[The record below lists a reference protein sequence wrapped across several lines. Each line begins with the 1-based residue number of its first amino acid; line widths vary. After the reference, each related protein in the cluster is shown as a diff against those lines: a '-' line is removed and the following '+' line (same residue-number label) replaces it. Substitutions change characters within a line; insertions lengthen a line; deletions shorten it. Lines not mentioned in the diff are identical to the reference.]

1 MKKSFKKLGFV
12 SLAASSVLLGSM
24 NATDLETY
32 AALQKPS
39 HVFGNYAKK
48 DSGETH
54 HTTTSTL
61 APKDSNP
68 STPQQEQQQAKS
80 TATSDS
86 QEAKTLETTANTD
99 QTTATTDKAYTTST
113 DSSVKSVAENVES
126 DNTTVQGDEKTL
138 EKAVDQVQADATS
151 KDFNETTFTTD
162 QKAEQAAEQ
171 NLQKAENKLKT
182 DEGALD
188 SALQQQ
194 QAKSTATSDSQEAKT
209 LETTANTDQT
219 TATTDKAY
227 TTSTDSSVKSVAE
240 NVESD
245 NTTVQ
250 GDEKT
255 LEKAVD
261 QVQADATSKDFNET
275 TFTTDQK
282 AEQAAEQNLQKAENK
297 LKTDEGALDSALQ
310 QQQAKNTLIKDTAT
324 VKGFN
329 SVSVSAMD
337 TTLSG
342 VKTMYQQTETISTL
356 LSGNSGLGSVI
367 SNAQG
372 LSSAFSALESA
383 QNTLKGYLDSS
394 SATIGQLTNG
404 SNAVVGA
411 LDQAIAQVD
420 TALADLAANVA
431 DTPKTQAATLV
442 TADNSTTNS
451 TTTDAI
457 NFLSA
462 LKNNLT
468 AQKDAFMNVHKNIQT
483 AVAQAQATYKPSVM
497 NTNNYGQMYGV
508 DAMAG
513 YKWFFGKTKRFGF
526 RTYGYYSYNH
536 ANLSFV
542 GSQLGIMEGASQVN
556 NFTYGVGFDALYNFY
571 ESKEGY
577 NTAGLF
583 MGFGLGGDS
592 FIVQGESY
600 LKSQMNICNNTAGC
614 SASMNTSYFQMPVEF
629 GFRSNFSKHSG
640 IEVGFKLPLFTNQ
653 FYKERSVDESV
664 DVFYKRN
671 FSIYFNYMIN
681 F

>member
-12 SLAASSVLLGSM
+12 SLATSSVLLGSM

-39 HVFGNYAKK
+39 HVFSNYAKK
-48 DSGETH
+48 SNKGSELSSDSLT
-54 HTTTSTL
+54 
-61 APKDSNP
+61 
-68 STPQQEQQQAKS
+68 QQQAQNTAQSDTTQATTLENTASTDRS
-80 TATSDS
+80 TAS
-86 QEAKTLETTANTD
+86 TD
-99 QTTATTDKAYTTST
+99 EAYT
-113 DSSVKSVAENVES
+113 KSADTTVAGAAKKVET
-126 DNTTVQGDEKTL
+126 DNTAVQSAEQTLKTDVA
-138 EKAVDQVQADATS
+138 KVQADAS
-151 KDFNETTFTTD
+151 AKNFDETTFTKD
-162 QKAEQAAEQ
+162 QAAEQ
-171 NLQKAENKLKT
+171 
-182 DEGALD
+182 
-188 SALQQQ
+188 
-194 QAKSTATSDSQEAKT
+194 TA
-209 LETTANTDQT
+209 ETTLQTAEKTFDTDQNALN
-219 TATTDKAY
+219 TALKDQTPSTPPAKKDE
-227 TTSTDSSVKSVAE
+227 TSGGTGGEHHTASSGTLAPETPPTPTPST
-240 NVESD
+240 SGG
-245 NTTVQ
+245 NTI
-250 GDEKT
+250 
-255 LEKAVD
+255 
-261 QVQADATSKDFNET
+261 TSQLT
-275 TFTTDQK
+275 
-282 AEQAAEQNLQKAENK
+282 
-297 LKTDEGALDSALQ
+297 
-310 QQQAKNTLIKDTAT
+310 KDTT
-324 VKGFN
+324 MVNNLK
-329 SVSVSAMD
+329 SVSVSAMN

-342 VKTMYQQTETISTL
+342 VTQLSQQTAAISNL
-356 LSGNSGLGSVI
+356 LSGSPNLGSVI
-367 SNAQG
+367 SNAQE

-411 LDQAIAQVD
+411 LDKAINQVD
-420 TALADLAANVA
+420 MALADLATA
-431 DTPKTQAATLV
+431 DTQKTQAVALVAASDSAT
-442 TADNSTTNS
+442 

-457 NFLSA
+457 NFLNA
-462 LKNNLT
+462 LKTNLT
-468 AQKDAFMNVHKNIQT
+468 AQKDAFMSVHKNIQT
-483 AVAQAQATYKPSVM
+483 AVAQAQATYTPSVI

-526 RTYGYYSYNH
+526 RSYGYYSYNH

-583 MGFGLGGDS
+583 LGFGLGGDS

-600 LKSQMNICNNTAGC
+600 LKSQMQICNNTVGC

-640 IEVGFKLPLFTNQ
+640 IEVGLKLPLFTNQ
-653 FYKERSVDESV
+653 FYKERGVDGSV

>member
-39 HVFGNYAKK
+39 HVFGNYAEKEK
-48 DSGETH
+48 DSKL
-54 HTTTSTL
+54 TS
-61 APKDSNP
+61 DSP
-68 STPQQEQQQAKS
+68 TQQQAQTQAQN
-80 TATSDS
+80 TASSDS
-86 QEAKTLETTANTD
+86 KEATTLENTAATD
-99 QTTATTDKAYTTST
+99 SQTATTDETYTKST
-113 DSSVKSVAENVES
+113 DATVADAAKQVET
-126 DNTTVQGDEKTL
+126 DNTAVQNDEKTL
-138 EKAVDQVQADATS
+138 KTDVAKVQADAST
-151 KDFNETTFTTD
+151 KDFDETTFTKD
-162 QKAEQAAEQ
+162 QAAEQ
-171 NLQKAENKLKT
+171 TAETNLQNAEEQLTNDQNALNTALKDQT
-182 DEGALD
+182 PSTPSTPPAKKDETSGSGDKNQHTA
-188 SALQQQ
+188 S
-194 QAKSTATSDSQEAKT
+194 SGTPPPETSPATSGGASGSTVASQLT
-209 LETTANTDQT
+209 
-219 TATTDKAY
+219 
-227 TTSTDSSVKSVAE
+227 
-240 NVESD
+240 
-245 NTTVQ
+245 
-250 GDEKT
+250 
-255 LEKAVD
+255 
-261 QVQADATSKDFNET
+261 
-275 TFTTDQK
+275 
-282 AEQAAEQNLQKAENK
+282 
-297 LKTDEGALDSALQ
+297 
-310 QQQAKNTLIKDTAT
+310 KDTT
-324 VKGFN
+324 MVNNLK
-329 SVSVSAMD
+329 SVSVSGMN

-342 VKTMYQQTETISTL
+342 VETMSQQSATIGNLLNSSTD
-356 LSGNSGLGSVI
+356 LSSVI
-367 SNAQG
+367 PNAQG
-372 LSSAFSALESA
+372 LNSAFSALEST
-383 QNTLKGYLDSS
+383 QNTLKGYLNSS

-411 LDQAIAQVD
+411 LDKAINQVD
-420 TALADLAANVA
+420 MALADLVTA
-431 DTPKTQAATLV
+431 DTQKTQAVTL
-442 TADNSTTNS
+442 AAASDS

-457 NFLSA
+457 NFLNA
-462 LKNNLT
+462 LKSNLM

-483 AVAQAQATYKPSVM
+483 AVAQAQATYTPSVI

-526 RTYGYYSYNH
+526 RSYGYYSYNH

-542 GSQLGIMEGASQVN
+542 GSQLGIIEGASQVN

-583 MGFGLGGDS
+583 LGFGLGGDS

-600 LKSQMNICNNTAGC
+600 LKSQMQICNNTAGC

-653 FYKERSVDESV
+653 FYKERGVDGSV

>member
-1 MKKSFKKLGFV
+1 MKKSFKKLGFF

-24 NATDLETY
+24 NATDLQTY

-39 HVFGNYAKK
+39 HVFGNYAAKTKENSK
-48 DSGETH
+48 DGKGSGSDKDQ
-54 HTTTSTL
+54 HTAQGGST
-61 APKDSNP
+61 PTP
-68 STPQQEQQQAKS
+68 STPPTKKGDSGSGSDKDQHTAQGGS
-80 TATSDS
+80 TPTPSTPPTKKGDSGSGSDKD
-86 QEAKTLETTANTD
+86 QHTA
-99 QTTATTDKAYTTST
+99 QGGST
-113 DSSVKSVAENVES
+113 PTPSTPPTKEEPSSSGSSVASQLVK
-126 DNTTVQGDEKTL
+126 DTTTV
-138 EKAVDQVQADATS
+138 
-151 KDFNETTFTTD
+151 N
-162 QKAEQAAEQ
+162 
-171 NLQKAENKLKT
+171 NLK
-182 DEGALD
+182 
-188 SALQQQ
+188 
-194 QAKSTATSDSQEAKT
+194 
-209 LETTANTDQT
+209 
-219 TATTDKAY
+219 
-227 TTSTDSSVKSVAE
+227 
-240 NVESD
+240 
-245 NTTVQ
+245 
-250 GDEKT
+250 
-255 LEKAVD
+255 
-261 QVQADATSKDFNET
+261 
-275 TFTTDQK
+275 
-282 AEQAAEQNLQKAENK
+282 
-297 LKTDEGALDSALQ
+297 
-310 QQQAKNTLIKDTAT
+310 
-324 VKGFN
+324 
-329 SVSVSAMD
+329 SVSVSGMN

-342 VKTMYQQTETISTL
+342 VETMSQQSATISAL
-356 LSGNSGLGSVI
+356 LNSSTDLSSVI

-372 LSSAFSALESA
+372 LSSAFSTLESA

-411 LDQAIAQVD
+411 LDKAINQVD
-420 TALADLAANVA
+420 AALAN
-431 DTPKTQAATLV
+431 LV
-442 TADNSTTNS
+442 TADTQKTQAVTLAATGSNTSS

-457 NFLSA
+457 AFLNA

-483 AVAQAQATYKPSVM
+483 AVAQAQATYTPSVI

-542 GSQLGIMEGASQVN
+542 GSKLGIMDGASQVN

-583 MGFGLGGDS
+583 LGFGLGGDS

-600 LKSQMNICNNTAGC
+600 LKSQMQICNNTAGC
-614 SASMNTSYFQMPVEF
+614 SASMNTSYFQMPVQF

-653 FYKERSVDESV
+653 FYKERGVDGSV

>member
-12 SLAASSVLLGSM
+12 SLVASGVLLGGM

-32 AALQKPS
+32 VALQKSS
-39 HVFGNYAKK
+39 HVFGNYAEKDK
-48 DSGETH
+48 DSKL
-54 HTTTSTL
+54 TS
-61 APKDSNP
+61 DSP
-68 STPQQEQQQAKS
+68 TQQQDQKVAQN
-80 TATSDS
+80 TASNDS
-86 QEAKTLETTANTD
+86 QEATTLENTASTD
-99 QTTATTDKAYTTST
+99 NTTATTDETYTKST
-113 DSSVKSVAENVES
+113 DTTVAGAAQKVET
-126 DNTTVQGDEKTL
+126 DNTAVQSAEQTLKTDVA
-138 EKAVDQVQADATS
+138 KVQADAS
-151 KDFNETTFTTD
+151 AKDFDETTFQAD
-162 QKAEQAAEQ
+162 QAAEQ
-171 NLQKAENKLKT
+171 TAEK
-182 DEGALD
+182 
-188 SALQQQ
+188 ALQQ
-194 QAKSTATSDSQEAKT
+194 AESK
-209 LETTANTDQT
+209 LNTDQQTLNTALQDQTKTPTPPAKKDETSGSGDKDQHTASGTGGTPSSTSGSGSDKHTASGGTPAPETPPAKKDET
-219 TATTDKAY
+219 TGTPSA
-227 TTSTDSSVKSVAE
+227 SGSSVASQL
-240 NVESD
+240 
-245 NTTVQ
+245 T
-250 GDEKT
+250 
-255 LEKAVD
+255 
-261 QVQADATSKDFNET
+261 
-275 TFTTDQK
+275 
-282 AEQAAEQNLQKAENK
+282 
-297 LKTDEGALDSALQ
+297 
-310 QQQAKNTLIKDTAT
+310 KDTT
-324 VKGFN
+324 MVNNLK
-329 SVSVSAMD
+329 SVSVSGMN

-342 VKTMYQQTETISTL
+342 VTQLSQQTATISNL
-356 LSGNSGLGSVI
+356 LSGSLNLGSVI

-411 LDQAIAQVD
+411 LDKAINQVD
-420 TALADLAANVA
+420 MALADLSAA
-431 DTPKTQAATLV
+431 DTQKTQAVTLATASDSA
-442 TADNSTTNS
+442 T

-457 NFLSA
+457 NFLNA
-462 LKNNLT
+462 LKSNLM
-468 AQKDAFMNVHKNIQT
+468 AQKDAFMSVHKNIQT
-483 AVAQAQATYKPSVM
+483 AVAQAQATYTPSVI

-526 RTYGYYSYNH
+526 RSYGYYSYNH

-583 MGFGLGGDS
+583 VGFGLGGDS

-600 LKSQMNICNNTAGC
+600 LKSQMHICNNTAGC

-640 IEVGFKLPLFTNQ
+640 IEVGLKLPLFTNQ
-653 FYKERSVDESV
+653 FYKERGVDGSV

>member
-12 SLAASSVLLGSM
+12 SLAASGVLLGSM

-48 DSGETH
+48 D
-54 HTTTSTL
+54 
-61 APKDSNP
+61 KDSKLTSDSP
-68 STPQQEQQQAKS
+68 TQQQAQTQAQN
-80 TATSDS
+80 TASSDS
-86 QEAKTLETTANTD
+86 KEATTLENTASTD
-99 QTTATTDKAYTTST
+99 NTTATTDETYTTST
-113 DSSVKSVAENVES
+113 DTTVAGAAKQVET
-126 DNTTVQGDEKTL
+126 DNTAVQNDEKTL
-138 EKAVDQVQADATS
+138 KTDVAKVQADAST
-151 KDFNETTFTTD
+151 KDFDETTFKAD
-162 QKAEQAAEQ
+162 QQAEQTAATD
-171 NLQKAENKLKT
+171 LQKAEKT
-182 DEGALD
+182 FDTD
-188 SALQQQ
+188 Q
-194 QAKSTATSDSQEAKT
+194 ST
-209 LETTANTDQT
+209 LNTDLQDQT
-219 TATTDKAY
+219 KTPTPPAKKDETSGSGDKNQHTASSDGTPSSGGTPAPTTPPAKKDEISGTPSA
-227 TTSTDSSVKSVAE
+227 SGSSVASQL
-240 NVESD
+240 
-245 NTTVQ
+245 T
-250 GDEKT
+250 
-255 LEKAVD
+255 
-261 QVQADATSKDFNET
+261 
-275 TFTTDQK
+275 
-282 AEQAAEQNLQKAENK
+282 
-297 LKTDEGALDSALQ
+297 
-310 QQQAKNTLIKDTAT
+310 KDTT
-324 VKGFN
+324 MVNNLK
-329 SVSVSAMD
+329 SVSVSAMN

-342 VKTMYQQTETISTL
+342 VETMSQQTATIGNLLNSSTD
-356 LSGNSGLGSVI
+356 LSSVI

-411 LDQAIAQVD
+411 LDKAINQVD
-420 TALADLAANVA
+420 MALTDLTTA
-431 DTPKTQAATLV
+431 DTQKMQAVTLAT
-442 TADNSTTNS
+442 ASDSST

-457 NFLSA
+457 NFLNA
-462 LKNNLT
+462 LKTNLM
-468 AQKDAFMNVHKNIQT
+468 AQKDAFMSVHKNIQT
-483 AVAQAQATYKPSVM
+483 AVAQAQATYTPSVI

-526 RTYGYYSYNH
+526 RSYGYYSYNH

-556 NFTYGVGFDALYNFY
+556 DFTYGVGFDALYNFY

-583 MGFGLGGDS
+583 VGFGLGGDS

-600 LKSQMNICNNTAGC
+600 LKSQMHICNNTAGC

-653 FYKERSVDESV
+653 FYKERGADGSV

>member
-12 SLAASSVLLGSM
+12 SLAASSVLLGGM

-48 DSGETH
+48 SNKGSELSSDSPT
-54 HTTTSTL
+54 
-61 APKDSNP
+61 
-68 STPQQEQQQAKS
+68 QQQAQTQAQN
-80 TATSDS
+80 TASSDS
-86 QEAKTLETTANTD
+86 KEATTLEN
-99 QTTATTDKAYTTST
+99 TATTDSQTATTDETYTTST
-113 DSSVKSVAENVES
+113 DTTVAGAAKQVET
-126 DNTTVQGDEKTL
+126 DNTAVQNDEKTL
-138 EKAVDQVQADATS
+138 KTDVAKVQADAST
-151 KDFNETTFTTD
+151 KDFDETTFKAD
-162 QKAEQAAEQ
+162 QQAEQTAATD
-171 NLQKAENKLKT
+171 LQKAEKT
-182 DEGALD
+182 FDTD
-188 SALQQQ
+188 Q
-194 QAKSTATSDSQEAKT
+194 ST
-209 LETTANTDQT
+209 LNTDLQDQT
-219 TATTDKAY
+219 KTPTPPAKKDE
-227 TTSTDSSVKSVAE
+227 TSGTPSASGSSVASQL
-240 NVESD
+240 
-245 NTTVQ
+245 T
-250 GDEKT
+250 
-255 LEKAVD
+255 
-261 QVQADATSKDFNET
+261 
-275 TFTTDQK
+275 
-282 AEQAAEQNLQKAENK
+282 
-297 LKTDEGALDSALQ
+297 
-310 QQQAKNTLIKDTAT
+310 KDTT
-324 VKGFN
+324 MVNNLK
-329 SVSVSAMD
+329 SVSVSAMN

-342 VKTMYQQTETISTL
+342 VTQLSQQTATIGNLLNSSTD
-356 LSGNSGLGSVI
+356 LSSVI

-411 LDQAIAQVD
+411 LDKAINQVD
-420 TALADLAANVA
+420 MALADLSAA
-431 DTPKTQAATLV
+431 DTQKTQAVTLAT
-442 TADNSTTNS
+442 TGSSTTNS

-462 LKNNLT
+462 LKNNLM

-483 AVAQAQATYKPSVM
+483 AVAQAQATYTPSVI

-526 RTYGYYSYNH
+526 RSYGYYSYNH

-583 MGFGLGGDS
+583 VGFGLGGDS

-600 LKSQMNICNNTAGC
+600 LKSQMQICNNTAGC

-653 FYKERSVDESV
+653 FYKERGVDGSV

>member
-48 DSGETH
+48 SNKGSELSSDSLT
-54 HTTTSTL
+54 
-61 APKDSNP
+61 
-68 STPQQEQQQAKS
+68 QQQAQN
-80 TATSDS
+80 TAQSDS
-86 QEAKTLETTANTD
+86 KEATTLEN
-99 QTTATTDKAYTTST
+99 TATTDSSTAST
-113 DSSVKSVAENVES
+113 DETYIKSTDATVAKAAQSVEA
-126 DNTTVQGDEKTL
+126 DNTAVQNDETALQNAVTKVENDAKAEKFDEKTF
-138 EKAVDQVQADATS
+138 QAD
-151 KDFNETTFTTD
+151 
-162 QKAEQAAEQ
+162 QQAEQTAET
-171 NLQKAENKLKT
+171 NLQKAEKT
-182 DEGALD
+182 FD
-188 SALQQQ
+188 
-194 QAKSTATSDSQEAKT
+194 
-209 LETTANTDQT
+209 TDQNALN
-219 TATTDKAY
+219 TALKDQTPSTPPTPPAKKDETSGTPSSSGGTGGDKHTASSG
-227 TTSTDSSVKSVAE
+227 TPPASSTPPTPTPSTSGG
-240 NVESD
+240 
-245 NTTVQ
+245 NTI
-250 GDEKT
+250 
-255 LEKAVD
+255 
-261 QVQADATSKDFNET
+261 TSQLT
-275 TFTTDQK
+275 
-282 AEQAAEQNLQKAENK
+282 
-297 LKTDEGALDSALQ
+297 
-310 QQQAKNTLIKDTAT
+310 KDTT
-324 VKGFN
+324 MVNNLK
-329 SVSVSAMD
+329 SVSVSAMN

-342 VKTMYQQTETISTL
+342 VTQLSQQTATISNL
-356 LSGNSGLGSVI
+356 LSGNPNLGSVI

-411 LDQAIAQVD
+411 LDKAINQVD
-420 TALADLAANVA
+420 MALADLATA
-431 DTPKTQAATLV
+431 DTQKTQAVALVAASDSAT
-442 TADNSTTNS
+442 

-457 NFLSA
+457 NFLNA
-462 LKNNLT
+462 LKTNLT
-468 AQKDAFMNVHKNIQT
+468 AQKDAFMSVHKNIQT
-483 AVAQAQATYKPSVM
+483 AVAQAQATYTPSVI

-526 RTYGYYSYNH
+526 RSYGYYSYNH

-583 MGFGLGGDS
+583 LGFGLGGDS

-600 LKSQMNICNNTAGC
+600 LKSQMRICNDTAGC

-653 FYKERSVDESV
+653 FYKERGVDGSV

>member
-1 MKKSFKKLGFV
+1 MKKSFKKLGFF
-12 SLAASSVLLGSM
+12 SLVASGVLLGSM

-39 HVFGNYAKK
+39 HVFGNYAEKDK
-48 DSGETH
+48 DSKL
-54 HTTTSTL
+54 TS
-61 APKDSNP
+61 DSP
-68 STPQQEQQQAKS
+68 TQQQAQTQAQNTASSGTPAPETPPAKKDETSGTPS
-80 TATSDS
+80 TSG
-86 QEAKTLETTANTD
+86 
-99 QTTATTDKAYTTST
+99 
-113 DSSVKSVAENVES
+113 SSVA
-126 DNTTVQGDEKTL
+126 
-138 EKAVDQVQADATS
+138 
-151 KDFNETTFTTD
+151 
-162 QKAEQAAEQ
+162 
-171 NLQKAENKLKT
+171 
-182 DEGALD
+182 
-188 SALQQQ
+188 
-194 QAKSTATSDSQEAKT
+194 SQLT
-209 LETTANTDQT
+209 
-219 TATTDKAY
+219 
-227 TTSTDSSVKSVAE
+227 
-240 NVESD
+240 
-245 NTTVQ
+245 
-250 GDEKT
+250 
-255 LEKAVD
+255 
-261 QVQADATSKDFNET
+261 
-275 TFTTDQK
+275 
-282 AEQAAEQNLQKAENK
+282 
-297 LKTDEGALDSALQ
+297 
-310 QQQAKNTLIKDTAT
+310 KDTT
-324 VKGFN
+324 MVNNLK
-329 SVSVSAMD
+329 SVSVSGMN

-342 VKTMYQQTETISTL
+342 VETMSQQTATISTL
-356 LSGNSGLGSVI
+356 LSGNPSLGSVI
-367 SNAQG
+367 PNAQG

-383 QNTLKGYLDSS
+383 QNTLKGYLNSS
-394 SATIGQLTNG
+394 SATIGQLING

-411 LDQAIAQVD
+411 LDKAINQVD
-420 TALADLAANVA
+420 MALADLSAA
-431 DTPKTQAATLV
+431 DTQKTQAVTLAT
-442 TADNSTTNS
+442 TGSSTTNS

-457 NFLSA
+457 NFLNA
-462 LKNNLT
+462 LKTNLM

-483 AVAQAQATYKPSVM
+483 AVAQAQATYTPSVI

-526 RTYGYYSYNH
+526 RSYGYYSYNH

-583 MGFGLGGDS
+583 LGFGLGGDS

-600 LKSQMNICNNTAGC
+600 LKSQMQICNNTAGC

-653 FYKERSVDESV
+653 FYKERGVDGSV

>member
-12 SLAASSVLLGSM
+12 SLVASGVLLGGM

-39 HVFGNYAKK
+39 HVFGNYAEKEKDNKSTSDSPTQQQAQTQVQNTASNGTPTPPTKK
-48 DSGETH
+48 DDTSSSGDK
-54 HTTTSTL
+54 HTASSGTPT
-61 APKDSNP
+61 P
-68 STPQQEQQQAKS
+68 STPPTKKDDTSGSGSNKDQH
-80 TATSDS
+80 TASSGTPSAS
-86 QEAKTLETTANTD
+86 G
-99 QTTATTDKAYTTST
+99 
-113 DSSVKSVAENVES
+113 SSVA
-126 DNTTVQGDEKTL
+126 
-138 EKAVDQVQADATS
+138 
-151 KDFNETTFTTD
+151 
-162 QKAEQAAEQ
+162 
-171 NLQKAENKLKT
+171 
-182 DEGALD
+182 
-188 SALQQQ
+188 
-194 QAKSTATSDSQEAKT
+194 SQLT
-209 LETTANTDQT
+209 
-219 TATTDKAY
+219 
-227 TTSTDSSVKSVAE
+227 
-240 NVESD
+240 
-245 NTTVQ
+245 
-250 GDEKT
+250 
-255 LEKAVD
+255 
-261 QVQADATSKDFNET
+261 
-275 TFTTDQK
+275 
-282 AEQAAEQNLQKAENK
+282 
-297 LKTDEGALDSALQ
+297 
-310 QQQAKNTLIKDTAT
+310 KDTT
-324 VKGFN
+324 MVNNLK
-329 SVSVSAMD
+329 SVSVSGMN

-342 VKTMYQQTETISTL
+342 VETMSQQSATIGNLLNSSTD
-356 LSGNSGLGSVI
+356 LSSVI
-367 SNAQG
+367 PNAQG
-372 LSSAFSALESA
+372 LSSAFSVLEST
-383 QNTLKGYLDSS
+383 QNTLKGYLNSS

-411 LDQAIAQVD
+411 LDKAINQVD
-420 TALADLAANVA
+420 MALADLVTA
-431 DTPKTQAATLV
+431 DTQKTQAVTL
-442 TADNSTTNS
+442 AAASDSTT

-457 NFLSA
+457 NFLNA
-462 LKNNLT
+462 LKSNLM

-483 AVAQAQATYKPSVM
+483 AVAQAQATYTPSVI

-526 RTYGYYSYNH
+526 RSYGYYSYNH

-583 MGFGLGGDS
+583 VGFGLGGDS

-600 LKSQMNICNNTAGC
+600 LKSQMQICNNTAGC
-614 SASMNTSYFQMPVEF
+614 SASMNTSYFQMPVQF

-653 FYKERSVDESV
+653 FYKERGVDGSV

>member
-12 SLAASSVLLGSM
+12 SLAASGVLLGSM
-24 NATDLETY
+24 NATDLQTY

-39 HVFGNYAKK
+39 HVFGNYAEKDK
-48 DSGETH
+48 DSKL
-54 HTTTSTL
+54 TS
-61 APKDSNP
+61 DSPTQQQAQTQVQNTASNGTP
-68 STPQQEQQQAKS
+68 TPQQQAQT
-80 TATSDS
+80 TATSDKT
-86 QEAKTLETTANTD
+86 EATTLEN
-99 QTTATTDKAYTTST
+99 TATTDNTTAAADKAYESNTYDST
-113 DSSVKSVAENVES
+113 VSGAAQKVET
-126 DNTTVQGDEKTL
+126 DNTAVQSAEQTLKTDVA
-138 EKAVDQVQADATS
+138 KVQADAS
-151 KDFNETTFTTD
+151 AKDFDETTFQAD
-162 QKAEQAAEQ
+162 QAAEQ
-171 NLQKAENKLKT
+171 TAEK
-182 DEGALD
+182 
-188 SALQQQ
+188 ALQQ
-194 QAKSTATSDSQEAKT
+194 AESK
-209 LETTANTDQT
+209 LNTDQQT
-219 TATTDKAY
+219 LNTVLKDQTKTPTPPAKKDE
-227 TTSTDSSVKSVAE
+227 TSGTPSASGSSVVSQL
-240 NVESD
+240 
-245 NTTVQ
+245 T
-250 GDEKT
+250 
-255 LEKAVD
+255 
-261 QVQADATSKDFNET
+261 
-275 TFTTDQK
+275 
-282 AEQAAEQNLQKAENK
+282 
-297 LKTDEGALDSALQ
+297 
-310 QQQAKNTLIKDTAT
+310 KDTT
-324 VKGFN
+324 MVNNLK
-329 SVSVSAMD
+329 SVSVSGMN

-342 VKTMYQQTETISTL
+342 VETMSQQTATIGNLLNSSTD
-356 LSGNSGLGSVI
+356 LSSVI
-367 SNAQG
+367 PNAQG
-372 LSSAFSALESA
+372 LSNAFSALESA
-383 QNTLKGYLDSS
+383 QNTLKGYLNSS

-411 LDQAIAQVD
+411 LDKAINQVD
-420 TALADLAANVA
+420 MALADLSAA
-431 DTPKTQAATLV
+431 DTQKTQAVTLAAASAT
-442 TADNSTTNS
+442 

-457 NFLSA
+457 NFLNA
-462 LKNNLT
+462 LKSNLM

-483 AVAQAQATYKPSVM
+483 AVAQAQATYTPSVI

-526 RTYGYYSYNH
+526 RSYGYYSYNH

-583 MGFGLGGDS
+583 VGFGLGGDS

-600 LKSQMNICNNTAGC
+600 LKSQMHICNNTAGC

-653 FYKERSVDESV
+653 FYKERGVDGSV

>member
-12 SLAASSVLLGSM
+12 SLAASGVLLGSM

-39 HVFGNYAKK
+39 HVFGNYAEKDK
-48 DSGETH
+48 DSKL
-54 HTTTSTL
+54 TS
-61 APKDSNP
+61 DSP
-68 STPQQEQQQAKS
+68 TQQQAQTQAQN
-80 TATSDS
+80 TASSDS
-86 QEAKTLETTANTD
+86 KEATTLENTASTD
-99 QTTATTDKAYTTST
+99 NTTATTDEAYTTST
-113 DSSVKSVAENVES
+113 DTTVAGAAQKVEA
-126 DNTTVQGDEKTL
+126 DNTAVQQDEKAL
-138 EKAVDQVQADATS
+138 QKAVDQVQADAS
-151 KDFNETTFTTD
+151 AKDFDETTFTKD
-162 QKAEQAAEQ
+162 QAAEQ
-171 NLQKAENKLKT
+171 TAETDLQKAEKT
-182 DEGALD
+182 FDTD
-188 SALQQQ
+188 Q
-194 QAKSTATSDSQEAKT
+194 ST
-209 LETTANTDQT
+209 LNTDLQDQT
-219 TATTDKAY
+219 KTPTPPTKEEPKHIASSGTPAPLTPPAKKDE
-227 TTSTDSSVKSVAE
+227 TSGGTSGNTVA
-240 NVESD
+240 SQL
-245 NTTVQ
+245 T
-250 GDEKT
+250 
-255 LEKAVD
+255 
-261 QVQADATSKDFNET
+261 
-275 TFTTDQK
+275 
-282 AEQAAEQNLQKAENK
+282 
-297 LKTDEGALDSALQ
+297 
-310 QQQAKNTLIKDTAT
+310 KDTT
-324 VKGFN
+324 MVNNLK
-329 SVSVSAMD
+329 SVSVSGMN

-342 VKTMYQQTETISTL
+342 VETMSQQTATISTL
-356 LSGNSGLGSVI
+356 LSGNPNLGSVI

-372 LSSAFSALESA
+372 LNSAFSALEST
-383 QNTLKGYLDSS
+383 QNTLKGYLNSS

-411 LDQAIAQVD
+411 LDKAINQVD
-420 TALADLAANVA
+420 MALADLSAT
-431 DTPKTQAATLV
+431 DTQKTQTVTLAVASDSAT
-442 TADNSTTNS
+442 

-457 NFLSA
+457 NFLNA
-462 LKNNLT
+462 LKSNLM

-483 AVAQAQATYKPSVM
+483 AVAQAQATYTPSVI

-526 RTYGYYSYNH
+526 RSYGYYSYNH

-556 NFTYGVGFDALYNFY
+556 DFTYGVGFDVLYNFY
-571 ESKEGY
+571 ESKDGY

-583 MGFGLGGDS
+583 VGFGLGGDS

-600 LKSQMNICNNTAGC
+600 LKSQMHICNNTAGC

-653 FYKERSVDESV
+653 FYKERGVDGSV

>member
-12 SLAASSVLLGSM
+12 SLATSSVLLGSM
-24 NATDLETY
+24 NATDLQTY

-39 HVFGNYAKK
+39 HVFGNYVAKTEKEDPKTKDGK
-48 DSGETH
+48 DS
-54 HTTTSTL
+54 
-61 APKDSNP
+61 KDGGQAS
-68 STPQQEQQQAKS
+68 QQQQAQT
-80 TATSDS
+80 TATNDS
-86 QEAKTLETTANTD
+86 TQAKTLENTATTD
-99 QTTATTDKAYTTST
+99 STTATTDKAYTNNT
-113 DSSVKSVAENVES
+113 D
-126 DNTTVQGDEKTL
+126 TTVANAAKQVETDNSAVQTAEKAL
-138 EKAVDQVQADATS
+138 EKAVDQVKADANAE
-151 KDFNETTFTTD
+151 DFDESTFTKD
-162 QKAEQAAEQ
+162 QQAEQTAES
-171 NLQKAENKLKT
+171 NLQKAE
-182 DEGALD
+182 
-188 SALQQQ
+188 
-194 QAKSTATSDSQEAKT
+194 SDLTKDQNT
-209 LETTANTDQT
+209 LETDLQDQSKTPTPSTPPAKKDETSGSGDKNQHTASSGTPAPST
-219 TATTDKAY
+219 PPTKEEPKHTASAPTPSA
-227 TTSTDSSVKSVAE
+227 SSVASQLVK
-240 NVESD
+240 D
-245 NTTVQ
+245 TTTV
-250 GDEKT
+250 
-255 LEKAVD
+255 
-261 QVQADATSKDFNET
+261 N
-275 TFTTDQK
+275 
-282 AEQAAEQNLQKAENK
+282 NLK
-297 LKTDEGALDSALQ
+297 
-310 QQQAKNTLIKDTAT
+310 
-324 VKGFN
+324 
-329 SVSVSAMD
+329 SVSVSGMN

-342 VKTMYQQTETISTL
+342 VETMVQQTATISTL
-356 LSGNSGLGSVI
+356 LNSSTDLSNVI

-372 LSSAFSALESA
+372 LSDAFSTLASA

-411 LDQAIAQVD
+411 LDKAINQVD
-420 TALADLAANVA
+420 MALADLATA
-431 DTPKTQAATLV
+431 DTQKTQAVTLAATGS
-442 TADNSTTNS
+442 STSN

-457 NFLSA
+457 NFLNA
-462 LKNNLT
+462 LKSNLM

-483 AVAQAQATYKPSVM
+483 AVAQAQATYTPSVI

-526 RTYGYYSYNH
+526 RSYGYYSYNH

-542 GSQLGIMEGASQVN
+542 GSKLGIMDGASQVN

-583 MGFGLGGDS
+583 LGFGLGGDS

-600 LKSQMNICNNTAGC
+600 LKSQMQICNNTAGC

-653 FYKERSVDESV
+653 FYKERGVDGSV

>member
-12 SLAASSVLLGSM
+12 SLVASGVLLGGM

-39 HVFGNYAKK
+39 HVFGNYAEKDKEKEEGSKK
-48 DSGETH
+48 EVPTGFTNGSGKSNSG
-54 HTTTSTL
+54 ST
-61 APKDSNP
+61 P
-68 STPQQEQQQAKS
+68 TPQQQAQN
-80 TATSDS
+80 TASSDS
-86 QEAKTLETTANTD
+86 KEATTLENTASTD
-99 QTTATTDKAYTTST
+99 NTTATTDEAYTTST
-113 DSSVKSVAENVES
+113 DTTVADAAKQVET
-126 DNTTVQGDEKTL
+126 DNTAVQNDEKTL
-138 EKAVDQVQADATS
+138 KTDVAKVQADAST
-151 KDFNETTFTTD
+151 KDFDETTFKAD
-162 QKAEQAAEQ
+162 QQAEQTAATD
-171 NLQKAENKLKT
+171 LQKAEKT
-182 DEGALD
+182 FDTD
-188 SALQQQ
+188 Q
-194 QAKSTATSDSQEAKT
+194 ST
-209 LETTANTDQT
+209 LNTDLQDQT
-219 TATTDKAY
+219 KTPTPPAKKDE
-227 TTSTDSSVKSVAE
+227 TSGTPSASGSSVASQL
-240 NVESD
+240 
-245 NTTVQ
+245 T
-250 GDEKT
+250 
-255 LEKAVD
+255 
-261 QVQADATSKDFNET
+261 
-275 TFTTDQK
+275 
-282 AEQAAEQNLQKAENK
+282 
-297 LKTDEGALDSALQ
+297 
-310 QQQAKNTLIKDTAT
+310 KDTT
-324 VKGFN
+324 MVNNLK
-329 SVSVSAMD
+329 SVSVSGMN

-342 VKTMYQQTETISTL
+342 VETMSKQTATISAL
-356 LSGNSGLGSVI
+356 LSGNPSLGSVI
-367 SNAQG
+367 PNAQG
-372 LSSAFSALESA
+372 LNSAFSALESA
-383 QNTLKGYLDSS
+383 QNTLKGYLNSS
-394 SATIGQLTNG
+394 STTIGQLTNG

-411 LDQAIAQVD
+411 LDKAINQVD
-420 TALADLAANVA
+420 MALADLVTA
-431 DTPKTQAATLV
+431 DTQKTQAVTLAT
-442 TADNSTTNS
+442 ASDSST

-457 NFLSA
+457 NFLNA

-483 AVAQAQATYKPSVM
+483 AVAQAQATYTPSVI

-526 RTYGYYSYNH
+526 RSYGYYSYNH

-583 MGFGLGGDS
+583 VGFGLGGDS

-600 LKSQMNICNNTAGC
+600 LKSQMHICNNTAGC

-653 FYKERSVDESV
+653 FYKERGVDGSV

>member
-1 MKKSFKKLGFV
+1 M
-12 SLAASSVLLGSM
+12 LLGSM
-24 NATDLETY
+24 NATDLQTY

-39 HVFGNYAKK
+39 HVFGNYAEKDK
-48 DSGETH
+48 DSKL
-54 HTTTSTL
+54 TS
-61 APKDSNP
+61 DSP
-68 STPQQEQQQAKS
+68 TQQQAQTQAQN
-80 TATSDS
+80 TASSDS
-86 QEAKTLETTANTD
+86 KEATTLESTYSTD
-99 QTTATTDKAYTTST
+99 NTTATTDEAYTTST
-113 DSSVKSVAENVES
+113 DTTVAGAAKQAET
-126 DNTTVQGDEKTL
+126 DNTAVQSDEKTL
-138 EKAVDQVQADATS
+138 KTDVAKVQADAS
-151 KDFNETTFTTD
+151 AKDFDETTFKAD
-162 QKAEQAAEQ
+162 QQAEQTAET
-171 NLQKAENKLKT
+171 NLQKAEEQLTNDQNALNTDLQDQTKT
-182 DEGALD
+182 PTPP
-188 SALQQQ
+188 
-194 QAKSTATSDSQEAKT
+194 AKKD
-209 LETTANTDQT
+209 ETTGGTGGEHH
-219 TATTDKAY
+219 TASSGTPAPSTPPAKKDE
-227 TTSTDSSVKSVAE
+227 TSGTPSASGSSVASQL
-240 NVESD
+240 
-245 NTTVQ
+245 T
-250 GDEKT
+250 
-255 LEKAVD
+255 
-261 QVQADATSKDFNET
+261 
-275 TFTTDQK
+275 
-282 AEQAAEQNLQKAENK
+282 
-297 LKTDEGALDSALQ
+297 
-310 QQQAKNTLIKDTAT
+310 KDTT
-324 VKGFN
+324 MVNNLK
-329 SVSVSAMD
+329 SVSVSGMN

-342 VKTMYQQTETISTL
+342 VETMSKQTATISTL
-356 LSGNSGLGSVI
+356 LSGNPSLGSVI
-367 SNAQG
+367 PNAQG

-383 QNTLKGYLDSS
+383 QNTLKGYLNSS

-411 LDQAIAQVD
+411 LDKAINQVD
-420 TALADLAANVA
+420 MALADLATA
-431 DTPKTQAATLV
+431 DTQKTQAITLATASDSP
-442 TADNSTTNS
+442 T

-457 NFLSA
+457 NFLNA
-462 LKNNLT
+462 LKSNLM

-483 AVAQAQATYKPSVM
+483 AVAQAQATYTPSVI

-526 RTYGYYSYNH
+526 RSYGYYSYNH

-583 MGFGLGGDS
+583 VGFGLGGDS

-600 LKSQMNICNNTAGC
+600 LKSQMRICNDTAGC

-653 FYKERSVDESV
+653 FYKERGVDGSV

>member
-12 SLAASSVLLGSM
+12 SLVASGVLLGSM

-39 HVFGNYAKK
+39 HVFGNYAEKEK
-48 DSGETH
+48 DSKLTSDSPTQQQAQTQAQNTASSSTPTPPTKEEPK
-54 HTTTSTL
+54 HTASSGTP
-61 APKDSNP
+61 AP
-68 STPQQEQQQAKS
+68 STPPAKKDE
-80 TATSDS
+80 TSGGTSGNTVAS
-86 QEAKTLETTANTD
+86 QLT
-99 QTTATTDKAYTTST
+99 
-113 DSSVKSVAENVES
+113 
-126 DNTTVQGDEKTL
+126 
-138 EKAVDQVQADATS
+138 
-151 KDFNETTFTTD
+151 
-162 QKAEQAAEQ
+162 
-171 NLQKAENKLKT
+171 
-182 DEGALD
+182 
-188 SALQQQ
+188 
-194 QAKSTATSDSQEAKT
+194 
-209 LETTANTDQT
+209 
-219 TATTDKAY
+219 
-227 TTSTDSSVKSVAE
+227 
-240 NVESD
+240 
-245 NTTVQ
+245 
-250 GDEKT
+250 
-255 LEKAVD
+255 
-261 QVQADATSKDFNET
+261 
-275 TFTTDQK
+275 
-282 AEQAAEQNLQKAENK
+282 
-297 LKTDEGALDSALQ
+297 
-310 QQQAKNTLIKDTAT
+310 KDTT
-324 VKGFN
+324 MVNNLK
-329 SVSVSAMD
+329 SVSVSGMN

-342 VKTMYQQTETISTL
+342 VETMSKQTAAISTL
-356 LSGNSGLGSVI
+356 LSGNPSLGSVI
-367 SNAQG
+367 PNAQG

-383 QNTLKGYLDSS
+383 QNTLKGYLNSS

-411 LDQAIAQVD
+411 LDKAINQVD
-420 TALADLAANVA
+420 MALADLVTA
-431 DTPKTQAATLV
+431 DTQKTQAVTL
-442 TADNSTTNS
+442 AAASDSTT

-457 NFLSA
+457 NFLNA
-462 LKNNLT
+462 LKSNLM

-483 AVAQAQATYKPSVM
+483 AVAQAQATYTPSVI

-526 RTYGYYSYNH
+526 RSYGYYSYNH

-583 MGFGLGGDS
+583 VGFGLGGDS

-600 LKSQMNICNNTAGC
+600 LKSQMHICNNTAGC

-653 FYKERSVDESV
+653 FYKERGVDGSV

>member
-12 SLAASSVLLGSM
+12 SLAASGVLLGSM
-24 NATDLETY
+24 NATDLQTY

-39 HVFGNYAKK
+39 HVFGNYAEKDKEKEEGSKK
-48 DSGETH
+48 EVPTGFTNGSGKSNSG
-54 HTTTSTL
+54 ST
-61 APKDSNP
+61 P
-68 STPQQEQQQAKS
+68 TPQQQAQT
-80 TATSDS
+80 TASSDS
-86 QEAKTLETTANTD
+86 KEATTLEN
-99 QTTATTDKAYTTST
+99 TATTDNTTAAADKAYESST
-113 DSSVKSVAENVES
+113 YDSTVFGAVQKVETDNIAVQTAEQALKSAVE
-126 DNTTVQGDEKTL
+126 K
-138 EKAVDQVQADATS
+138 VQADANAT
-151 KDFNETTFTTD
+151 DFNETTFKTD
-162 QKAEQAAEQ
+162 QAAEQ
-171 NLQKAENKLKT
+171 TAEK
-182 DEGALD
+182 
-188 SALQQQ
+188 ALQQ
-194 QAKSTATSDSQEAKT
+194 AESK
-209 LETTANTDQT
+209 LNTDQQT
-219 TATTDKAY
+219 LNTALQDQTKTPTPSTPPTKEEPKHTASSGTPAPSTPPAKKDE
-227 TTSTDSSVKSVAE
+227 TSGTPSASGSSVASQL
-240 NVESD
+240 
-245 NTTVQ
+245 T
-250 GDEKT
+250 
-255 LEKAVD
+255 
-261 QVQADATSKDFNET
+261 
-275 TFTTDQK
+275 
-282 AEQAAEQNLQKAENK
+282 
-297 LKTDEGALDSALQ
+297 
-310 QQQAKNTLIKDTAT
+310 KDTT
-324 VKGFN
+324 MVNNLK
-329 SVSVSAMD
+329 SVSVSAMN

-342 VKTMYQQTETISTL
+342 VETMSQQTATIGNLLNSSTD
-356 LSGNSGLGSVI
+356 LSSVI
-367 SNAQG
+367 PNAQG
-372 LSSAFSALESA
+372 LSSAFSVLEST
-383 QNTLKGYLDSS
+383 QNTLKGYLNSS

-411 LDQAIAQVD
+411 LDKAINQVD
-420 TALADLAANVA
+420 MALADLSAA
-431 DTPKTQAATLV
+431 DTQKTQAVTLAT
-442 TADNSTTNS
+442 TGSSTTNN

-462 LKNNLT
+462 LKNNLM

-483 AVAQAQATYKPSVM
+483 AVAQAQATYTPSVI

-526 RTYGYYSYNH
+526 RSYGYYSYNH

-577 NTAGLF
+577 STAGLF
-583 MGFGLGGDS
+583 LGFGLGGDS

-600 LKSQMNICNNTAGC
+600 LKSQMQICNNTAGC

-653 FYKERSVDESV
+653 FYKERGVDGSV

>member
-39 HVFGNYAKK
+39 HVFSNYAKK
-48 DSGETH
+48 SNKGSELSSDSLT
-54 HTTTSTL
+54 
-61 APKDSNP
+61 
-68 STPQQEQQQAKS
+68 QQQAQN
-80 TATSDS
+80 TAQSDTT
-86 QEAKTLETTANTD
+86 QTTTLENTASSGTP
-99 QTTATTDKAYTTST
+99 
-113 DSSVKSVAENVES
+113 DSSTPPAKKDETSGSGDKDQHTAS
-126 DNTTVQGDEKTL
+126 GTGGTPSSSGSTGGDHHTASSGTPPASSTPPTPTPPTSGGNTI
-138 EKAVDQVQADATS
+138 TS
-151 KDFNETTFTTD
+151 QLT
-162 QKAEQAAEQ
+162 
-171 NLQKAENKLKT
+171 
-182 DEGALD
+182 
-188 SALQQQ
+188 
-194 QAKSTATSDSQEAKT
+194 
-209 LETTANTDQT
+209 
-219 TATTDKAY
+219 
-227 TTSTDSSVKSVAE
+227 
-240 NVESD
+240 
-245 NTTVQ
+245 
-250 GDEKT
+250 
-255 LEKAVD
+255 
-261 QVQADATSKDFNET
+261 
-275 TFTTDQK
+275 
-282 AEQAAEQNLQKAENK
+282 
-297 LKTDEGALDSALQ
+297 
-310 QQQAKNTLIKDTAT
+310 KDTT
-324 VKGFN
+324 MVNNLK
-329 SVSVSAMD
+329 SVSVSTMN

-342 VKTMYQQTETISTL
+342 VTQLSQQTATISAL
-356 LSGNSGLGSVI
+356 LNGNPNLGSVI

-372 LSSAFSALESA
+372 LSSVFSALGSA

-411 LDQAIAQVD
+411 LDKAINQVD
-420 TALADLAANVA
+420 MALADLATA
-431 DTPKTQAATLV
+431 DAQKTQAVALVAASDSAT
-442 TADNSTTNS
+442 
-451 TTTDAI
+451 TTTDVI
-457 NFLSA
+457 NFLNA
-462 LKNNLT
+462 LKTNLM
-468 AQKDAFMNVHKNIQT
+468 AQKDAFMSVHKNIQT
-483 AVAQAQATYKPSVM
+483 AVAQAQATYTPSVI

-513 YKWFFGKTKRFGF
+513 YKLFFGKTKRFGF
-526 RTYGYYSYNH
+526 RSYGYYSYNH

-583 MGFGLGGDS
+583 LGFGLGGDS

-600 LKSQMNICNNTAGC
+600 LKSQMHICNNTAGC

-653 FYKERSVDESV
+653 FYKERGVDGSV

-671 FSIYFNYMIN
+671 FSIYFSYMIN

>member
-1 MKKSFKKLGFV
+1 MKKSFKKLGFF
-12 SLAASSVLLGSM
+12 SLATSSVLLGSM

-32 AALQKPS
+32 AALQKSS
-39 HVFGNYAKK
+39 HVFGNYAEKDK
-48 DSGETH
+48 DSKL
-54 HTTTSTL
+54 TS
-61 APKDSNP
+61 DSP
-68 STPQQEQQQAKS
+68 TQQQAQTQAQN
-80 TATSDS
+80 TASSDS
-86 QEAKTLETTANTD
+86 KEATTLEN
-99 QTTATTDKAYTTST
+99 TATTDSQTATTDETYTTST
-113 DSSVKSVAENVES
+113 DTTVAGAAKQVET
-126 DNTTVQGDEKTL
+126 DNTAVQNDEKTL
-138 EKAVDQVQADATS
+138 KTDVAKVQADAST
-151 KDFNETTFTTD
+151 KDFDETTFKAD
-162 QKAEQAAEQ
+162 QQAEQTAATD
-171 NLQKAENKLKT
+171 LQKAEKT
-182 DEGALD
+182 FDTD
-188 SALQQQ
+188 Q
-194 QAKSTATSDSQEAKT
+194 ST
-209 LETTANTDQT
+209 LNTDLQDQT
-219 TATTDKAY
+219 KTPTPPAKKDE
-227 TTSTDSSVKSVAE
+227 TSGTPSASGSSVASQL
-240 NVESD
+240 
-245 NTTVQ
+245 T
-250 GDEKT
+250 
-255 LEKAVD
+255 
-261 QVQADATSKDFNET
+261 
-275 TFTTDQK
+275 
-282 AEQAAEQNLQKAENK
+282 
-297 LKTDEGALDSALQ
+297 
-310 QQQAKNTLIKDTAT
+310 KDTT
-324 VKGFN
+324 MVNNLK
-329 SVSVSAMD
+329 SVSVSGMN

-342 VKTMYQQTETISTL
+342 VETMSKQTATISTL
-356 LSGNSGLGSVI
+356 LSGNPSLGSVI
-367 SNAQG
+367 PNAQG

-411 LDQAIAQVD
+411 LDKAINQVD
-420 TALADLAANVA
+420 MALADLSAA
-431 DTPKTQAATLV
+431 DTQKTQAVVLA
-442 TADNSTTNS
+442 AASDSTT

-457 NFLSA
+457 NFLNA

-483 AVAQAQATYKPSVM
+483 AVAQAQATYTPSVI

-526 RTYGYYSYNH
+526 RSYGYYSYNH

-583 MGFGLGGDS
+583 LGFGLGGDS

-600 LKSQMNICNNTAGC
+600 LKSQMQICNNTAGC

-653 FYKERSVDESV
+653 FYKERGVDGSV

>member
-12 SLAASSVLLGSM
+12 SLAASGVLLGSM
-24 NATDLETY
+24 NATDLQTY

-39 HVFGNYAKK
+39 HVFGNYAEKEK
-48 DSGETH
+48 DSKL
-54 HTTTSTL
+54 TS
-61 APKDSNP
+61 DSPTQQQAQTQAQNTASRGTPAP
-68 STPQQEQQQAKS
+68 STPPAKKDE
-80 TATSDS
+80 TSGTPS
-86 QEAKTLETTANTD
+86 A
-99 QTTATTDKAYTTST
+99 SG
-113 DSSVKSVAENVES
+113 SSVV
-126 DNTTVQGDEKTL
+126 
-138 EKAVDQVQADATS
+138 
-151 KDFNETTFTTD
+151 
-162 QKAEQAAEQ
+162 
-171 NLQKAENKLKT
+171 
-182 DEGALD
+182 
-188 SALQQQ
+188 
-194 QAKSTATSDSQEAKT
+194 SQLT
-209 LETTANTDQT
+209 
-219 TATTDKAY
+219 
-227 TTSTDSSVKSVAE
+227 
-240 NVESD
+240 
-245 NTTVQ
+245 
-250 GDEKT
+250 
-255 LEKAVD
+255 
-261 QVQADATSKDFNET
+261 
-275 TFTTDQK
+275 
-282 AEQAAEQNLQKAENK
+282 
-297 LKTDEGALDSALQ
+297 
-310 QQQAKNTLIKDTAT
+310 KDTT
-324 VKGFN
+324 MVNNLK
-329 SVSVSAMD
+329 SVSVSGMN

-342 VKTMYQQTETISTL
+342 VETMSKQTATISTL
-356 LSGNSGLGSVI
+356 LSGNPNLGSVI
-367 SNAQG
+367 PNAQG

-411 LDQAIAQVD
+411 LDKAINQVD
-420 TALADLAANVA
+420 MALSDLSAT
-431 DTPKTQAATLV
+431 DTQKTQAVTLAT
-442 TADNSTTNS
+442 TGSST

-483 AVAQAQATYKPSVM
+483 AVAQAQATYTPSVI

-526 RTYGYYSYNH
+526 RSYGYYSYNH

-583 MGFGLGGDS
+583 VGFGLGGDS

-600 LKSQMNICNNTAGC
+600 LKSQMHICNNTAGC

-653 FYKERSVDESV
+653 FYKERGVDGSV

>member
-1 MKKSFKKLGFV
+1 MKKSFKKLGFF
-12 SLAASSVLLGSM
+12 SLTASSVLLGSM

-39 HVFGNYAKK
+39 HVFGNYAEK
-48 DSGETH
+48 DSGNSGTT
-54 HTTTSTL
+54 HTTKNETPDSSAPPTKKDETSGSGDKNQHT
-61 APKDSNP
+61 ASSGTPTP
-68 STPQQEQQQAKS
+68 STPPTKEEPKHTAS
-80 TATSDS
+80 TPTPSASG
-86 QEAKTLETTANTD
+86 
-99 QTTATTDKAYTTST
+99 
-113 DSSVKSVAENVES
+113 SSVA
-126 DNTTVQGDEKTL
+126 
-138 EKAVDQVQADATS
+138 
-151 KDFNETTFTTD
+151 
-162 QKAEQAAEQ
+162 
-171 NLQKAENKLKT
+171 
-182 DEGALD
+182 
-188 SALQQQ
+188 
-194 QAKSTATSDSQEAKT
+194 SQLT
-209 LETTANTDQT
+209 
-219 TATTDKAY
+219 
-227 TTSTDSSVKSVAE
+227 
-240 NVESD
+240 
-245 NTTVQ
+245 
-250 GDEKT
+250 
-255 LEKAVD
+255 
-261 QVQADATSKDFNET
+261 
-275 TFTTDQK
+275 
-282 AEQAAEQNLQKAENK
+282 
-297 LKTDEGALDSALQ
+297 
-310 QQQAKNTLIKDTAT
+310 KDTT
-324 VKGFN
+324 MVNNLK
-329 SVSVSAMD
+329 SVSVSGMN

-342 VKTMYQQTETISTL
+342 VETMSQQTATIGNLLNSSTD
-356 LSGNSGLGSVI
+356 LSSVI
-367 SNAQG
+367 PNAQG
-372 LSSAFSALESA
+372 LSSAFSALEST
-383 QNTLKGYLDSS
+383 QNTLKGYLNSS

-411 LDQAIAQVD
+411 LDKAINQVD
-420 TALADLAANVA
+420 TALADLNAT
-431 DTPKTQAATLV
+431 DTQKTQAVTLAAT
-442 TADNSTTNS
+442 DSSTTSS

-457 NFLSA
+457 NFLNV
-462 LKNNLT
+462 LKTNLT

-483 AVAQAQATYKPSVM
+483 AVAQAQATYTPSVI

-583 MGFGLGGDS
+583 VGFGLGGDS

-600 LKSQMNICNNTAGC
+600 LKSQMHICNNTAGC

-653 FYKERSVDESV
+653 FYKERGVDGSV